1 MLTFK
6 LIFLIPTYQKHKSA
20 LPKINPN
27 QDSKK
32 VEASNGS
39 SVDDPEAPLVIK
51 QEAPEDEDQGPDY
64 HDLDP
69 YDGDQSLVQE
79 QDEAGS
85 EAEPPVK
92 KFKPSSF
99 QSCNVTSAS
108 HPPNSQKG
116 VEENVPALSSL
127 MEQEHKVQS
136 TSTSDIFNNNS
147 NVVTGQKANE
157 TSREETIPSVSI
169 SKKKPPAKSLTSVE
183 NIFARKMKE
192 IKEIKKK
199 EFEVMKSIDGL
210 DKQMSDL
217 LRKRREKI
225 KELKEIQKEER
236 AVLNA

>member
-1 MLTFK
+1 MSCG
-6 LIFLIPTYQKHKSA
+6 PGVDE
-20 LPKINPN
+20 P
-27 QDSKK
+27 
-32 VEASNGS
+32 EAS
-39 SVDDPEAPLVIK
+39 LVIK
-51 QEAPEDEDQGPDY
+51 QEAPEATEDEDQVPDY

-69 YDGDQSLVQE
+69 YDGDQSLARE

-85 EAEPPVK
+85 EGGPPVK
-92 KFKPSSF
+92 KFKQSSF
-99 QSCNVTSAS
+99 QSGNVTSAS
-108 HPPNSQKG
+108 HLPNSQKG
-116 VEENVPALSSL
+116 VEENVPAPSSL

-147 NVVTGQKANE
+147 NVVTGQKVNK
-157 TSREETIPSVSI
+157 TSREETMPSVSV

>member
-1 MLTFK
+1 MSCG
-6 LIFLIPTYQKHKSA
+6 PGVDE
-20 LPKINPN
+20 P
-27 QDSKK
+27 
-32 VEASNGS
+32 EAS
-39 SVDDPEAPLVIK
+39 LVIK
-51 QEAPEDEDQGPDY
+51 QEAPEATEDEDQVPDY

-69 YDGDQSLVQE
+69 YDGDQSLARE

-85 EAEPPVK
+85 EGGPPVK
-92 KFKPSSF
+92 KFKQSSF
-99 QSCNVTSAS
+99 QSGNVTSAS
-108 HPPNSQKG
+108 HLPNSQKG
-116 VEENVPALSSL
+116 VEENVPAPSSL

-147 NVVTGQKANE
+147 NVVTGQKVNK
-157 TSREETIPSVSI
+157 TSREETMPSVSV
-169 SKKKPPAKSLTSVE
+169 SKKAKSLTSVE